1 MISAIIVDDE
11 QKNISTLSHLLMDLC
26 PNVQVQAIAD
36 NADDAGKL
44 ILSLK
49 PQLVFLDVEMPYGTG
64 FDLLRSLPDIDF
76 EVIFVTAFNQY
87 AIDAFRYAAV
97 DYILKPIDSDLLVDA
112 VGRAEEKIMNSI
124 SARNYELLLK
134 NLEEQNTGNQK
145 IILSEIG
152 KQHVLPISEI
162 MYCIADGSYTKV
174 FTVNRTF
181 VSSKKLKEFE
191 LMLPATMFYRIHH
204 GHLINMSYITNM
216 QKANGNIV
224 VMKDGKELEIA
235 VRRKDDFMK
244 AFVR

>member
-1 MISAIIVDDE
+1 
-11 QKNISTLSHLLMDLC
+11 
-26 PNVQVQAIAD
+26 
-36 NADDAGKL
+36 
-44 ILSLK
+44 
-49 PQLVFLDVEMPYGTG
+49 
-64 FDLLRSLPDIDF
+64 
-76 EVIFVTAFNQY
+76 
-87 AIDAFRYAAV
+87 
-97 DYILKPIDSDLLVDA
+97 
-112 VGRAEEKIMNSI
+112 
-124 SARNYELLLK
+124 
-134 NLEEQNTGNQK
+134 
-145 IILSEIG
+145 
-152 KQHVLPISEI
+152 

-204 GHLINMSYITNM
+204 GHLINMGYITNM